1 MIGRDDL
8 YKIDEEAEELIL
20 APDIDLIKKRIPIF
34 VDMAKD
40 RGREEQ
46 KIDLDKDEYYLPGD
60 PDANIAPFNPRKPR
74 AIVYDFGKGE
84 DRFPEKPDNLDIEDQ
99 LFLEV

>member
-1 MIGRDDL
+1 MEGDILILDPEKLGKRLPQIDFKKMIGRDDL

-40 RGREEQ
+40 RGREE
-46 KIDLDKDEYYLPGD
+46 
-60 PDANIAPFNPRKPR
+60 
-74 AIVYDFGKGE
+74 
-84 DRFPEKPDNLDIEDQ
+84 
-99 LFLEV
+99 